1 MRILL
6 NLIGTNKYYLDT
18 FNTMRHIIINIISVV
33 KEVHMAKPQPGNP
46 KEKFLRESGALNTH
60 PVNDALFKDGHFFDP
75 QDLVQVKYE
84 MIRKVTKESEPVS
97 QAAASFGFSRTAFY
111 KLMAE
116 FEQEGIMGL
125 LPRKHG
131 PRGRHKLTDEI
142 LEFVKDLRVAEQPL
156 TISAILL
163 EVESR
168 FGVRLH
174 RRSIERALKDEKKT
188 AQRNKN
194 R

>member
-1 MRILL
+1 
-6 NLIGTNKYYLDT
+6 
-18 FNTMRHIIINIISVV
+18 
-33 KEVHMAKPQPGNP
+33 MAKPQPGNP

-60 PVNDALFKDGHFFDP
+60 PVNDPLFKDGHFFDP
-75 QDLVQVKYE
+75 KDLVQVKYE

-131 PRGRHKLTDEI
+131 PRSRHKLTDEI

-174 RRSIERALKDEKKT
+174 RRSIERALKDEKKRRRERRIGRVDE
-188 AQRNKN
+188 QR
-194 R
+194 RCVRRAL